1 LKTKGIYFLYRLLET
16 LLFPVVAGYF
26 LYRGLRNPAYFTSL
40 SERLGRL
47 PRSYRQTAAGA
58 IWLHAVS
65 VGEVISLQGLAGR
78 LRQQYPR
85 APLFVSAGTLAGH
98 AIAREKLGGI
108 AAGIFY
114 APLDYAF
121 AVRAVL
127 RALRPALVIVAET
140 EIWPN
145 LFREVKRTGCGLLL
159 LNGRISDR
167 AAARY
172 RSMHRFFRHVL
183 RWPDAILVQSAAMRD
198 RFIATGAPAG
208 RVEVIGNLKYDFVP
222 GAVKASPE
230 IEEFLERARAPE
242 IWIAAS
248 TMPPATASDPDED
261 DVVIAAFQELA
272 REHAGLLLILAP
284 RKPERFALA
293 AEKLE
298 RAGIR
303 FVRRSALAALSLP
316 GVLLLD
322 SIGELAGVFRF
333 ASVVFMGGTLVER
346 GGHNILEPAFFARP
360 VICGPHMENFRQIAD
375 DFRVKDAYV
384 EIRTA
389 AELAAAVSRLLA
401 DSKLAETLGARAK
414 SAAESHGGAT
424 ERALARIRH
433 VEAAALPCFAPPL
446 PARVILAPLAQ
457 LWAWGGAWKRAR
469 DLRLR
474 RSLPTPVIS
483 VGNITSGGTG
493 KTPFVLYVAARM
505 KKDGHRCGIVTRGYG
520 RQSGEKHLILEPGA
534 QRPASQTGDEPQL
547 FLQSGLAPVGIGADR
562 FETGRLLAERFPL
575 DVILMDDGFQH
586 LRLDRRLDIVLI
598 DAIDPFGD
606 CALLPRGRLREP
618 LDSLARAGIFVI
630 TRSDCGRALDA
641 IEKRLREYNARA
653 SIFRA
658 SVIPE
663 YWVEHA
669 SGRRVPLEQLASTRV
684 GAFCGLGNPQSFWST
699 LENLGIKPVDRI
711 AFPDHHRYGPDEM
724 RAMAKRF
731 AAAVTT
737 EKDAINLPESA
748 GLSIY
753 WLKIRCQVEREA
765 EFAAVVESRLTTE
778 KGRV

>member
-1 LKTKGIYFLYRLLET
+1 M
-16 LLFPVVAGYF
+16 VAGYF
-26 LYRGLRNPAYFTSL
+26 LYRGFRNPAYFTSL

-65 VGEVISLQGLAGR
+65 VGEVISLQGLVGL
-78 LRQQYPR
+78 LRREYPR

-98 AIAREKLGGI
+98 AIAREKLGAN

-121 AVRAVL
+121 ALRAVL

-172 RSMHRFFRHVL
+172 RGMHWFFRHVL
-183 RWPDAILVQSAAMRD
+183 RWPDAVLVQSSAMRE

-208 RVEVIGNLKYDFVP
+208 RVEVIGNLKYDFDP
-222 GAVKASPE
+222 DAVKVNGE
-230 IEEFLERARAPE
+230 IAELLDRLHAPE

-248 TMPPATASDPDED
+248 TMPPAAATDPDED

-272 REHAGLLLILAP
+272 RERAGLLLILAP

-303 FVRRSALAALSLP
+303 FVRRSALAVLALP

-333 ASVVFMGGTLVER
+333 ANVVFMGGTLVER

-360 VICGPHMENFRQIAD
+360 VICGPHMENFREIAE
-375 DFRVKDAYV
+375 DFRAKNAYV
-384 EIRTA
+384 EIRGSG
-389 AELAAAVSRLLA
+389 ELATAVGRLLA
-401 DSKLAETLGARAK
+401 DSKLADGLGTRAK
-414 SAAESHGGAT
+414 AAAESHGGAT
-424 ERALARIRH
+424 ERALGRIRQ

-446 PARVILAPLAQ
+446 PARMIFASLAQ

-474 RSLPTPVIS
+474 RSLTTPVIS
-483 VGNITSGGTG
+483 VGNITAGGTG
-493 KTPFVLYVAARM
+493 KTPFVIYLAAQM
-505 KKDGHRCGIVTRGYG
+505 KKEGHRCGIVTRGYG

-534 QRPASQTGDEPQL
+534 KRPASQTGDEPQL

-562 FETGRLLAERFPL
+562 FATGRLLAERFPL

-606 CALLPRGRLREP
+606 CAQIPLGRLREP
-618 LDSLARAGIFVI
+618 LESLARADIFVI
-630 TRSDCGRALDA
+630 TRSDQGRALDA

-653 SIFRA
+653 PIFRA

-663 YWVEHA
+663 YWVEHG
-669 SGRRVPLEQLASTRV
+669 SGRQVPLEELASTPV

-699 LENLGIKPVDRI
+699 LESLGIKPIDRVT
-711 AFPDHHRYGPDEM
+711 FPDHHRYAPEEIET
-724 RAMAKRF
+724 MAKRF
-731 AAAVTT
+731 SAAVTT

-753 WLKIRCQVEREA
+753 WLKIRCRVEREP
-765 EFAAVVESRLTTE
+765 ELMAAVE
-778 KGRV
+778 KRAGLKPAPTCDAGLSSEDGVLPL